1 MLADTLCQDAGTYE
15 LVILVQSCY
24 DQTRITL
31 MSATGPYLA
40 LLKAGRQP
48 LEAQPGLGYKQ

>member
-24 DQTRITL
+24 DQTRIML

-48 LEAQPGLGYKQ
+48 LEAQPGLGY